1 MIYQNKIIEKG
12 DVLPLEKTLNFFSFI
27 CTLLC
32 LLIFLL
38 CSFSPV
44 HKVLENLI
52 RVNPFNIL
60 FYLVF
65 ATLLVSI
72 IGLTG
77 INNRTSA
84 IRSIF
89 TLAINIV
96 LIVALLFIILIGGL
110 FE

>member
-1 MIYQNKIIEKG
+1 M
-12 DVLPLEKTLNFFSFI
+12 LNFFSFI

-32 LLIFLL
+32 LLLFLL
-38 CSFSPV
+38 CAFSPL
-44 HKVLENLI
+44 HKILENLT
-52 RVNPFNIL
+52 RVNPFTIL

-65 ATLLVSI
+65 TTLLISI

-84 IRSIF
+84 IRSLF
-89 TLAINIV
+89 TLAINVV
-96 LIVALLFIILIGGL
+96 LIGVVLFIILIGNL